1 MATAADI
8 VSGALEDLG
17 IKNELSPSHPDLEG
31 KFFAALIRLINRWS
45 SINIDLGITIPTA
58 PADELGNPDS
68 TEDALR
74 SALAMAGAK
83 IAKVTPSITLR
94 KDQKIYYR
102 EMKAAFGLW
111 PQQSM
116 PSSMPIGQGNNIG
129 PRAPRFFPSVDTVGA
144 DSDTSLGV

>member
-8 VSGALEDLG
+8 VGGALEDLG

-45 SINIDLGITIPTA
+45 SINIDLGITIPTV
-58 PADELGNPDS
+58 PADELGNPES
-68 TEDALR
+68 TEDALIA
-74 SALAMAGAK
+74 SLAISGAK
-83 IAKVTPSITLR
+83 IAKVVPSLSLR

-111 PQQSM
+111 PQQAY
-116 PSSMPIGQGNNIG
+116 PSSMPIGQGNNLG
-129 PRAPRFFPSVDTVGA
+129 PRARRDT
-144 DSDTSLGV
+144 DTGLGV